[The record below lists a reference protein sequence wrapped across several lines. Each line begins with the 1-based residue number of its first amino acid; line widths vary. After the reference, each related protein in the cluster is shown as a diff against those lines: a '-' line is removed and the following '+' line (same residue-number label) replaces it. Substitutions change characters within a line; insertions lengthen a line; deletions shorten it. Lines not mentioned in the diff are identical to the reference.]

1 MKNILKNSTP
11 IEHDQTH
18 YALMGRS
25 SSYYDNLARI
35 SATLLAAL
43 IALLTF
49 LLVVG
54 AQNQV
59 KGFSGLLYITMSI
72 LGTSLVLY
80 VVGYVV
86 DGAHQATLKRITGK
100 KENSKVRKTEHL
112 LAKSSIVM
120 SGLQQIVF
128 IASIA
133 AVVWFAISYTQ
144 LILNPKPV
152 QQSPTSQQSQS
163 GSGSTT
169 PSSGETAEQHAT
181 ETPQQP

>member
-1 MKNILKNSTP
+1 MKNVLKNSTP
-11 IEHDQTH
+11 IDHNQIH
-18 YALMGRS
+18 PALMDRAT
-25 SSYYDNLARI
+25 SYYDNLARI
-35 SATLLAAL
+35 TALLLAAL

-59 KGFSGLLYITMSI
+59 KGFSGLLYVTMSI

-80 VVGYVV
+80 VVGYAV
-86 DGAHQATLKRITGK
+86 DGAHRTTLKRITGN
-100 KENSKVRKTEHL
+100 KENSKARKMEHL
-112 LAKSSIVM
+112 LAKSSMIL

-128 IASIA
+128 VTSIA

-152 QQSPTSQQSQS
+152 QQSPTSQQSQP
-163 GSGSTT
+163 GSSSAA
-169 PSSGETAEQHAT
+169 PPSGETAEQHAA
-181 ETPQQP
+181 ETPQKP